1 MGDDIQGLDGARTAQ
16 QELFFDL
23 EDSAAILGWSALELD
38 SIAMRIDAGGDAE
51 DAAALLSIYKLLKSE
66 QGRISAYADEAKG
79 GRIVR
84 VGLE

>member
-1 MGDDIQGLDGARTAQ
+1 MTDDMQGLDGERTAQ

-23 EDSAAILGWSALELD
+23 EDSGAILGWSAVELD
-38 SIAMRIDAGGDAE
+38 SIALRIDAGGYSD
-51 DAAALLSIYKLLKSE
+51 DAAALLSICKLLKNE
-66 QGRISAYADEAKG
+66 QGRISAYADEAKD

>member
-1 MGDDIQGLDGARTAQ
+1 MADDIQGLDGERTAQ

-23 EDSAAILGWSALELD
+23 EDSGAILGWSVVELD
-38 SIAMRIDAGGDAE
+38 SIAMRVDAGGNPD
-51 DAAALLSIYKLLKSE
+51 DAAVLPSICELLKTE